1 MSAASIGISWV
12 PVLQFHFWLTNNKN
26 TKFGLNWS
34 KLTNIVYTEVMNCRN
49 IVRGVVEIFR

>member
-1 MSAASIGISWV
+1 MSWV